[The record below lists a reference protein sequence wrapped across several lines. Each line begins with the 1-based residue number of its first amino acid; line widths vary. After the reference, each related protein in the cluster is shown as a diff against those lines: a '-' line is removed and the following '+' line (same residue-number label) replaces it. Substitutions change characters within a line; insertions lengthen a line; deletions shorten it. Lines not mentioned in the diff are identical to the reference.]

1 MIGEQE
7 LRQALARI
15 RQKTDA
21 KPRLGLVLGSGL
33 GEYGDHLPN
42 AIAVPYGEIPHMP
55 VSTVAGHKGQFLINE
70 DVVCMQGRFHY
81 YEGYDMNEVVMGV
94 RLMRLMGVKTLVLTN
109 AAGGVEPTFAEGT
122 LMLLT
127 DHINFMGQNPLRG
140 PNLDFLGP
148 RFPDMSHCY
157 SLRLRHM
164 AKQTASTLG
173 ILLAEGVYCAFSGPS
188 YETPEEVRMARKMGA
203 QAVGMSTVPECIAA
217 VHCGM
222 EVLGIS
228 CITNAAAGVKDQ
240 SLSHQNIIAVTQ
252 RVKGDF
258 TRLIDGICQ
267 KILAQP

>member
-1 MIGEQE
+1 
-7 LRQALARI
+7 
-15 RQKTDA
+15 
-21 KPRLGLVLGSGL
+21 
-33 GEYGDHLPN
+33 
-42 AIAVPYGEIPHMP
+42 
-55 VSTVAGHKGQFLINE
+55 
-70 DVVCMQGRFHY
+70 
-81 YEGYDMNEVVMGV
+81 
-94 RLMRLMGVKTLVLTN
+94 
-109 AAGGVEPTFAEGT
+109 
-122 LMLLT
+122 MLLT
-127 DHINFMGQNPLRG
+127 DHINFMGKNPLRG

-240 SLSHQNIIAVTQ
+240 SLSHQDIIAVTQ